1 MSATGILGDWPSG
14 GVFTK
19 ETERRILVCNENVF
33 HEIST
38 KKGKS
43 LGLYLALM
51 KNGKTGKLETE
62 KKYNNN
68 HKKERK
74 KKVEKKI
81 IKIFSRLFLDV
92 SIKLSIT
99 KHNSLLFNEPRE
111 IPALFIF

>member
-38 KKGKS
+38 KKEKS

-51 KNGKTGKLETE
+51 KNSKTGKLETE

-74 KKVEKKI
+74 KESKKI

-92 SIKLSIT
+92 SIKHSTT

-111 IPALFIF
+111 IPFLFIF

>member
-51 KNGKTGKLETE
+51 KNGKTGKSETE

-68 HKKERK
+68 H

>member
-19 ETERRILVCNENVF
+19 ETERRILVCNESVF

-38 KKGKS
+38 KKERS

-74 KKVEKKI
+74 KESKKKI

-99 KHNSLLFNEPRE
+99 
-111 IPALFIF
+111 